1 MTKIANEL
9 EAKEIGK
16 VVSSITDN
24 KLCTATRATEL
35 GCEYPSKYIG
45 KRLVPKDVLT
55 KAENLPTFM
64 YSGGYRDYVNQPEFE
79 IYFDYYSAKPVMFIF
94 EIDPWGSEVM
104 ADIWVNSKKYQ
115 ADKSPFKT
123 GLQVKGYGAVTVK
136 FYDFPTS
143 SNYSTIKFN
152 NVTYKNETICEFNS
166 YLTNWI
172 PCNWP

>member
-1 MTKIANEL
+1 MFLQKLKIFQL
-9 EAKEIGK
+9 LCI
-16 VVSSITDN
+16 VVD
-24 KLCTATRATEL
+24 
-35 GCEYPSKYIG
+35 
-45 KRLVPKDVLT
+45 
-55 KAENLPTFM
+55 
-64 YSGGYRDYVNQPEFE
+64 RDYENQPEFE

-94 EIDPWGSEVM
+94 EIDPWGSGVM

-115 ADKSPFKT
+115 ADKSPFQT

-152 NVTYKNETICEFNS
+152 NVTYNNETICEFNS

-172 PCNWP
+172 PGNCP